1 MRLFLVLALLFLSLL
16 IFGQQHV
23 NGHYGE
29 DVEEDEDDMHED
41 VVGHEDVEHD
51 DVGHEDEHELQCPEG
66 DRPTQ
71 SECIISIR
79 KDTIN
84 V

>member
-1 MRLFLVLALLFLSLL
+1 MRLLVVLALLFLSLL

-23 NGHYGE
+23 NGEYGE
-29 DVEEDEDDMHED
+29 DVEEDEDDM
-41 VVGHEDVEHD
+41 HEDVEHD